1 MPWKLFSLALILITG
16 WSACQSK
23 KEGNVSADKKTA
35 AYETPSFLE
44 FYERFGKDSVFQ
56 MNHITFPLEGMKSVK
71 NEETIID
78 PDFRWSQDEW
88 VLHKSF
94 DDMDGTFIKEFYD
107 INGIVIEIIS
117 DPSGKFSMERRFGKL
132 SHGWHLIYY
141 REMGIYD

>member
-1 MPWKLFSLALILITG
+1 MPLKLYSLVLILVLG

-23 KEGNVSADKKTA
+23 KTDNESPDVITA

-44 FYERFGKDSVFQ
+44 FYDRFGKDSVFQ

-88 VLHKSF
+88 ILHKSF

-132 SHGWHLIYY
+132 SQGWHLIYY
-141 REMGIYD
+141 REMGIYE